1 MTGDIEVQN
10 SATPMFYHEQAL
22 QKSERH
28 GRHREEVQRD
38 NRLAMI
44 LKEGQPTLL
53 RVAAAV
59 EATKIASH
67 RSFRNVESQLS

>member
-1 MTGDIEVQN
+1 
-10 SATPMFYHEQAL
+10 
-22 QKSERH
+22 
-28 GRHREEVQRD
+28 
-38 NRLAMI
+38 MI